1 MGTHPIFE
9 SDFDCLTEQSSPFA
23 SMGARGPPNID
34 GMVSLKVDNLSYRT
48 STETLRRKFERYG
61 EIGDCYVP
69 RDRNTGDSRGFGFVR
84 FFDKRDAADAVKGLD
99 GYDLDGRDLRVD
111 YARHERPQT
120 KSGGRDGGRGGG
132 GGRGRDRSRSRSRS
146 RGRGRGSRSRSRS
159 RSGGRSRRSRASRSG
174 SREAARRSRSRSPA
188 DRRDR
193 SRSPADKKSR
203 SKSRSQS
210 K

>member
-69 RDRNTGDSRGFGFVR
+69 RDRNTGDSRGFGSVR
-84 FFDKRDAADAVKGLD
+84 FFDKPFTLTWT
-99 GYDLDGRDLRVD
+99 
-111 YARHERPQT
+111 RPWLSLPIPKPLGWT
-120 KSGGRDGGRGGG
+120 KPSQPCQPIRLT
-132 GGRGRDRSRSRSRS
+132 RSRTSLTITI
-146 RGRGRGSRSRSRS
+146 
-159 RSGGRSRRSRASRSG
+159 AS
-174 SREAARRSRSRSPA
+174 
-188 DRRDR
+188 
-193 SRSPADKKSR
+193 
-203 SKSRSQS
+203 
-210 K
+210 

>member
-9 SDFDCLTEQSSPFA
+9 SDFDCLTEQSSLLA

-84 FFDKRDAADAVKGLD
+84 FFDKRDAADAVKAMD

-111 YARHERPQT
+111 YARHERPNT
-120 KSGGRDGGRGGG
+120 MSRGRDDRGGGRGGG
-132 GGRGRDRSRSRSRS
+132 RGRSRSRSRS
-146 RGRGRGSRSRSRS
+146 RGRGRGS
-159 RSGGRSRRSRASRSG
+159 
-174 SREAARRSRSRSPA
+174 
-188 DRRDR
+188 
-193 SRSPADKKSR
+193 
-203 SKSRSQS
+203 
-210 K
+210 

>member
-23 SMGARGPPNID
+23 TMGARGPPNID
-34 GMVSLKVDNLSYRT
+34 GMVSLKVDNLSCRT
-48 STETLRRKFERYG
+48 TTETLRRKFERYG
-61 EIGDCYVP
+61 EIGDAYVP

-99 GYDLDGRDLRVD
+99 GRDLRVD
-111 YARHERPQT
+111 YARHE
-120 KSGGRDGGRGGG
+120 
-132 GGRGRDRSRSRSRS
+132 
-146 RGRGRGSRSRSRS
+146 
-159 RSGGRSRRSRASRSG
+159 
-174 SREAARRSRSRSPA
+174 
-188 DRRDR
+188 R